1 MSGKLK
7 PKLLNEPII
16 MVVAHIV
23 KTLPTQENDS
33 FSFVSTFPLTSMQNG
48 KLFDDDG
55 RKYAINSQSRFSHL
69 SNEQFIRLILR
80 NDSVLLVETIID
92 SAAGPRNWD
101 TV

>member
-1 MSGKLK
+1 
-7 PKLLNEPII
+7 

-33 FSFVSTFPLTSMQNG
+33 FSFVLTFPLTSMQNG

-55 RKYAINSQSRFSHL
+55 RKYAINSQSRFSRL